1 MAAGYLF
8 LLRYLINKKR
18 IIDAMKYLKLGQLAR
33 KIIISK
39 ESIFDGKLISKR
51 FFTENELYTV
61 SGIFEKINFF
71 LKRGRKK
78 EDFFLMRDTL
88 KKEFLE
94 EELEALLVDEK
105 KEKFIEGLYGK
116 KHYEVKFALN

>member
-51 FFTENELYTV
+51 FFTGNELYTV

-116 KHYEVKFALN
+116 KHYEVKFVLS

>member
-51 FFTENELYTV
+51 FFTGNELYTV